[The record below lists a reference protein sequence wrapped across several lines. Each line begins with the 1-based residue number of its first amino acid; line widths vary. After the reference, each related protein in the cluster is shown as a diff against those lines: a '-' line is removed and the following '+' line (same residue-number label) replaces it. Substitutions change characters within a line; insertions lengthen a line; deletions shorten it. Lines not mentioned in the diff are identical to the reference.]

1 MRGKRF
7 QLAMVKG
14 SKGRCCTFSQIRS
27 VAVYF
32 LSRKVG
38 EGTDVLSGK
47 IKKCCVF
54 GGPSGG
60 IRRYICPCAS
70 EREKEGRGVR
80 IGPPPGLYR
89 PPSKRPKRIGG
100 LSQRSRLEGRRETL
114 ELGARGHFEFPVCEF
129 FPLPSLHNLAIAIS
143 TPH

>member
-1 MRGKRF
+1 MAIESMTTTWDGEDEGEKIP
-7 QLAMVKG
+7 AIVTMAKG

-70 EREKEGRGVR
+70 EREKGGGSPNWTSARPL
-80 IGPPPGLYR
+80 PPP
-89 PPSKRPKRIGG
+89 SEQEAKKD
-100 LSQRSRLEGRRETL
+100 
-114 ELGARGHFEFPVCEF
+114 
-129 FPLPSLHNLAIAIS
+129 
-143 TPH
+143 